1 MRQRTKW
8 VTLLLVSVLILLT
21 ACGGGNNKPA
31 ASQNNNG
38 VAPDTGVVA
47 DDGSGIKPVTFS
59 FYGHYDWLTTAPWA
73 DNEATKWIQENRKVN
88 VEPIQSGG
96 ASAEKLNTMIVSD
109 DLPDVIFTDRGA
121 TVERL
126 AKAGKLVALD
136 EYYDKYPNF
145 NKYVKESTLN
155 LLRSEDG
162 KIYQIPNWYT
172 SGQFG
177 NGGWMVN
184 KDIYNELG
192 RPALETYD
200 DLYEYLLQVRD
211 KYPNVV
217 PLEVGE
223 KGAGLEIMYGGF
235 RENATSKF
243 ITLMGYPEGDKLIS
257 IYDDPAFKEMM
268 LYVNKLFRERLITQ
282 DALQQTQ
289 DAVKEKVNTGRVAVM
304 IESNITTY
312 GAEGHRALTANNPDS
327 GYEIIWPIHKAG
339 LDKNKVFVSGF
350 ETLGWNVNVITT
362 NAKDPEAIFAY
373 YDWITGP
380 EGQKVLFF
388 GPKGLYWDEEDAD
401 GAPIPNENYKTT
413 PANERT
419 ETMRK
424 FEDFNWAGNTT
435 FIDTAKMSLEAS
447 LSENQKSWETIA
459 QSTVTWKTSLDITE
473 FVNTDPVPD
482 TEIGIISQNI
492 YDIFTVTFAQMVHAK
507 SDADMLKVL
516 ETGKKNTEKAGLDKL
531 LQFKTER
538 WQENVN
544 KINAT
549 K

>member
-1 MRQRTKW
+1 MRNRMKW
-8 VTLLLVSVLILLT
+8 VSLLLTSLVLLLA
-21 ACGGGNNKPA
+21 ACSGGGNSNTSPNTSEKNLNTEA
-31 ASQNNNG
+31 A
-38 VAPDTGVVA
+38 T

-59 FYGHYDWLTTAPWA
+59 FYGNYDWLTTSPWG
-73 DNEATKWIQENRKVN
+73 DNEATKWIQENRKVT

-96 ASAEKLNTMIVSD
+96 AAGEKLNTMIVGG
-109 DLPDVIFTDRGA
+109 DLPDVIFTDRGSS
-121 TVERL
+121 VERL
-126 AKAGKLVALD
+126 VQAGQLVALD
-136 EYYDKYPNF
+136 DYYEKYPNF
-145 NKYVKESTLN
+145 KKYVKESTLN

-192 RPALETYD
+192 RPALETFD
-200 DLYEYLLQVRD
+200 DLYQYLLKVQE
-211 KYPNVV
+211 KYPDVV

-235 RENATSKF
+235 KENSTSKF
-243 ITLMGYPEGDKLIS
+243 ISLMGYPDGDKLSS
-257 IYDDPAFKEMM
+257 ILDDPAYEEMV
-268 LYVNKLFRERLITQ
+268 LYINKLYRERL
-282 DALQQTQ
+282 
-289 DAVKEKVNTGRVAVM
+289 
-304 IESNITTY
+304 TTY

-327 GYEIIWPIHKAG
+327 GYEIIWPIHKSG
-339 LDKNKVFVSGF
+339 LDKTRVFVSGF
-350 ETLGWNVNVITT
+350 ETLGWNVNVITKK
-362 NAKDPEAIFAY
+362 AKDPEAIFAY
-373 YDWITGP
+373 FDWITGP

-401 GAPIPNENYKTT
+401 GAPIPNEKYKTT

-435 FIDTAKMSLEAS
+435 FIDTAKMSLEAL
-447 LSENQKSWETIA
+447 LSANQKSWETVA
-459 QSTVTWKTSLDITE
+459 QSTVTWKTALDITE
-473 FVNTDPVPD
+473 FVNTDPIPD
-482 TEIGIISQNI
+482 TEIGIIAQNI
-492 YDIFTVTFAQMVHAK
+492 GDIYTLAYAQMVQAK
-507 SDADMLKVL
+507 SDEAVLSALK
-516 ETGKKNTEKAGLDKL
+516 TAKKNTEKAGLAKL
-531 LQFKTER
+531 LEFRTEK
-538 WQENVN
+538 WQENVK

>member
-1 MRQRTKW
+1 MRNRLKW
-8 VTLLLVSVLILLT
+8 ASLLMASMMLLLT
-21 ACGGGNNKPA
+21 ACGGGGNSGASETNGGTTDTA
-31 ASQNNNG
+31 AVSG
-38 VAPDTGVVA
+38 
-47 DDGSGIKPVTFS
+47 DGGGIKPLTFS
-59 FYGHYDWLTTAPWA
+59 FYGNYDWLTTAPWG
-73 DNEATKWIQENRKVN
+73 DNEATKWIQENRKVT

-96 ASAEKLNTMIVSD
+96 AAAEKLNTMIVSG
-109 DLPDVIFTDRGA
+109 DLPDVIFTDRGS

-126 AKAGKLVALD
+126 VQAGQLVALD
-136 EYYDKYPNF
+136 DYFEKYPNF
-145 NKYVKESTLN
+145 KKYVKESTLN

-184 KDIYNELG
+184 KDIYNALG
-192 RPALETYD
+192 RPALETFD
-200 DLYEYLLQVRD
+200 DLYQYLLQVKE
-211 KYPNVV
+211 KYPDVV

-243 ITLMGYPEGDKLIS
+243 ISLMGYPEGDKLVS

-268 LYVNKLFRERLITQ
+268 LYINKLFRERLITQ

-312 GAEGHRALTANNPDS
+312 GAEGHRALTASNPDS
-327 GYEIIWPIHKAG
+327 GYEIIWPVHKAG

-350 ETLGWNVNVITT
+350 ETLGWNVNVITKK
-362 NAKDPEAIFAY
+362 AKDPEAIFAY
-373 YDWITGP
+373 FDWITGP

-401 GAPIPNENYKTT
+401 GAPIPNEKYKTAS
-413 PANERT
+413 ANDRS

-435 FIDTAKMSLEAS
+435 FIDTAKMKIEESLAA
-447 LSENQKSWETIA
+447 NQKSWETVA
-459 QSTVTWKTSLDITE
+459 QSTVTWKTALDITE
-473 FVNTDPVPD
+473 FVNTDPIPD
-482 TEIGIISQNI
+482 TETGIIAQNVQDI
-492 YDIFTVTFAQMVHAK
+492 YSLAFAQMVQAK
-507 SDADMLKVL
+507 SDEGVL
-516 ETGKKNTEKAGLDKL
+516 SALEKAKNNAEKAGLEKL
-531 LQFKTER
+531 LQFRTEK
-538 WQENVN
+538 WQENVK
-544 KINAT
+544 KIGDA